1 MTFFRKKKGNCGEA
15 SCIVNYVNQRLAGET
30 VEPMTTIKYPLH
42 QTVYDLFDKFFKN
55 EEMISISAKE
65 LLDIVTKMS
74 SFDVNMSQISS
85 DLKDFATE
93 LADLSES
100 NLAIVEETTAS
111 MNMVSDSVNDSS
123 ITLNKLAVDSQEL
136 LKSNREGMEELN
148 EINILKENVM
158 ENSSLMNTRIE
169 ELVKL
174 ADNITE
180 IVSGVGAIAEQ
191 TNLLALNASI
201 EAARAGEHGRGFA
214 VVATEIQKLAENT
227 KSSLVGMSSFL
238 TDIQSAAMNGK
249 DSMKNTIESSTNM
262 SAKIENVYGTMQ
274 KNMDLLHETIQDVQN
289 VNESMSGVKIST
301 AEISEAMDAS
311 SKDAEQLTTMTKTIL
326 EDVAHSNELAK
337 QITQIDEDLSG
348 VTLHL
353 FDALRGSTHNI
364 SNEEL
369 EATIDKALNAH
380 QNWLGTLKKIV
391 EEEKTY
397 PLQTDS
403 TKCAFGHFYHALH
416 VEHPMLREEWSKIDV
431 LHHQVH
437 NSGDEIIRAIRSNN
451 QSKANELY
459 KKTEQ
464 FSGQMIAALDQ
475 LERIVDDMAAKGI
488 KLYD

>member
-403 TKCAFGHFYHALH
+403 TKCAFGHFYHTITI
-416 VEHPMLREEWSKIDV
+416 EHDAIKDDWNAIESIHERFHLIG
-431 LHHQVH
+431 HQVIDAIKA
-437 NSGDEIIRAIRSNN
+437 GDFEEARKLYHEAENI
-451 QSKANELY
+451 SKQVFTLLDKI
-459 KKTEQ
+459 KKTVANQ
-464 FSGQMIAALDQ
+464 TKQGI
-475 LERIVDDMAAKGI
+475 RIME
-488 KLYD
+488 